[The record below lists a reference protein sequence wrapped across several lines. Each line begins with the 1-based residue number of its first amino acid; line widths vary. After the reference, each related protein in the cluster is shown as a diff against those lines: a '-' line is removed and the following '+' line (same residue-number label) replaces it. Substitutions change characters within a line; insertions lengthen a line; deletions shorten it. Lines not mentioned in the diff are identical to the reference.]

1 MYLMMNFLQKDDEES
16 IMDMNR
22 QNTLSKKTKRK
33 IERDD
38 KIISQYPMLK
48 EDHDTHSMADSMLQ
62 TKEEVHQ

>member
-16 IMDMNR
+16 IMDINR
-22 QNTLSKKTKRK
+22 QTTLSKRAKRK

-48 EDHDTHSMADSMLQ
+48 EEHETHSMAESMM
-62 TKEEVHQ
+62 